1 MTIRERS
8 YLPFT
13 SAQFIMRDQSKRISK
28 ASDPLFHEQQET
40 TIDEK
45 PAELAPNHSLHY
57 ASTEPANAAP
67 KPKPELKSQKE
78 ATGLEA
84 NAPLLNKHYSGYAGE
99 AEVGSHTQATPTAK
113 PTLSSSKKSASVG
126 YASTEVK
133 ESVPTKPALSSEAN
147 AKKPASVGYASTE
160 VKESVP
166 TKPALSSEAN
176 AKKPASVG
184 YAADAVTNE
193 EPAPKPELS
202 SSKKSDKISGRPS
215 VPKPQESPK
224 GSASIEKPVEDT
236 TPSEAARRPSVPRRQ
251 GSMAYETPKVRT

>member
-113 PTLSSSKKSASVG
+113 PTLSSSKK
-126 YASTEVK
+126 
-133 ESVPTKPALSSEAN
+133 
-147 AKKPASVGYASTE
+147 
-160 VKESVP
+160 
-166 TKPALSSEAN
+166 
-176 AKKPASVG
+176 
-184 YAADAVTNE
+184 VT
-193 EPAPKPELS
+193 L
-202 SSKKSDKISGRPS
+202 
-215 VPKPQESPK
+215 
-224 GSASIEKPVEDT
+224 
-236 TPSEAARRPSVPRRQ
+236 
-251 GSMAYETPKVRT
+251 